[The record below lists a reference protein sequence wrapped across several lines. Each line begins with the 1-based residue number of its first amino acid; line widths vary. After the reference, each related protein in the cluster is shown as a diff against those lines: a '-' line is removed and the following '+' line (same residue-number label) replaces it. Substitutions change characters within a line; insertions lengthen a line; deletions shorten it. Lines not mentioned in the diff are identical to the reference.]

1 MVPVPVALGAPAT
14 PVVSTLMVLPLVV
27 VSMTDDE
34 VSVVLVFSAGFELQE
49 TKPKTKSKT
58 DAFNRFF
65 TLILWF
71 EFETVLWFTFLC
83 VHDYQKNNPAFRK
96 NLAMIPFGIV
106 CASHVVCGP

>member
-1 MVPVPVALGAPAT
+1 
-14 PVVSTLMVLPLVV
+14 
-27 VSMTDDE
+27 MTGDE

-71 EFETVLWFTFLC
+71 EFETMLWFTFLC
-83 VHDYQKNNPAFRK
+83 VHDYQKK
-96 NLAMIPFGIV
+96 
-106 CASHVVCGP
+106 